1 MLLKVESVSEVAT
14 LKSLR
19 SSRLVNFI
27 SGLFSKIK
35 LITMSIASDNGIFV
49 NRLVTSNELKNLSVT
64 LTDSI
69 SSIKVKLQKFVEYS
83 NGI

>member
-35 LITMSIASDNGIFV
+35 LIAISIASDNRIFV
-49 NRLVTSNELKNLSVT
+49 NRQVTSNEIKHLYVT
-64 LTDSI
+64 LTDLI
-69 SSIKVKLQKFVEYS
+69 SSMNVKLSFVEDS
-83 NGI
+83 DGI

>member
-49 NRLVTSNELKNLSVT
+49 NRLVTSNELKNLSDT

>member
-64 LTDSI
+64 PTDSI